1 VISLPAGK
9 QVFSESVGRWAVEVR
24 LWFGERS
31 ENKPLV
37 ELIPMNEVNRESS

>member
-1 VISLPAGK
+1 VG
-9 QVFSESVGRWAVEVR
+9 SVQWAVEVR

-37 ELIPMNEVNRESS
+37 ELIPMNEVNREGSDQ